1 MKRILIMVTLALFLL
16 TFIKGSQG
24 LENKQERA
32 AIDGLNKVL
41 DAQLQSRLEVL
52 SIGAELSAGI
62 SDW

>member
-32 AIDGLNKVL
+32 AIDGFNQVV
-41 DAQLQSRLEVL
+41 DAQLQNRLEVL
-52 SIGAELSAGI
+52 AIGAELSAAI
-62 SDW
+62 SD

>member
-32 AIDGLNKVL
+32 AIDGLNLVV

-52 SIGAELSAGI
+52 AIGAELSAGI
-62 SDW
+62 SD